1 MKLTPFGLRVRQL
14 RLELGLK
21 LKEMADAL
29 GNTSAYL
36 SAVETGKKP
45 ANEEIVE
52 RSIQFFANY
61 DVDASDLRAKADES
75 REAVNVEGLG
85 SDERGAI
92 AAFARQLPGRSQTER
107 KEMLEKLKAL
117 MESRGM

>member
-1 MKLTPFGLRVRQL
+1 MKLTPFGLRVRQI

-75 REAVNVEGLG
+75 RETVNVEGLG

-92 AAFARQLPGRSQTER
+92 AAFARQLLGRSQTER

-117 MESRGM
+117 MAG